1 MTKVINIDVEGGLI
15 QEIRNIPKGVMVT
28 VCDRDIPNEDTGEK
42 FTVTEYWHREEENM
56 A

>member
-15 QEIRNIPKGVMVT
+15 QEIRNIPKGVMVI
-28 VCDRDIPNEDTGEK
+28 VCDHDVPNEDTGEK
-42 FTVTEYWHREEENM
+42 FTVTEYRPSEEENV